1 MSGAGSDRGRH
12 DRDAEIRRLYR
23 SRPRSRFVGWSGVAL
38 AALVAL
44 AWSSEG
50 LRPGDFFSERRLT
63 NFERFLGELR
73 PYPLQGRD
81 FDLGTA
87 AAWAGEVLSDRGWQ
101 AAGVTLAMSV
111 AAIVLAALA
120 ALVLTP
126 AAARTFAS
134 PEPYLPGPRPPG
146 RARRWFWRLVVAAS
160 RTLLIF
166 IRSIPEYVWAFIFLA
181 VLGPTAWPLVLA
193 LAFHNAGIL
202 GKLTAEVVENLEP
215 APLKSLR
222 GLGASRPQIV
232 AAGIFPLIL
241 PRFLLFFFYRWETCV
256 REATVLGMLG
266 TVSLG
271 FWIVDARARNHYD
284 EMFFFVLIGAGIVL
298 VGDLVSAIAREVI
311 RRAA

>member
-1 MSGAGSDRGRH
+1 MSDVGH
-12 DRDAEIRRLYR
+12 RDAEVRRLHGQ
-23 SRPRSRFVGWSGVAL
+23 RPRSRFMRWSGL
-38 AALVAL
+38 AITILVVL

-50 LRPGDFFSERRLT
+50 LRPWGPSEESLFSERRLA
-63 NFERFLGELR
+63 NLERFLGELR
-73 PYPLQGRD
+73 PYPLQGKD
-81 FDLGTA
+81 FDFQA
-87 AAWAGEVLSDRGWQ
+87 AIAWAGEVLNDRGWA
-101 AAGVTLAMSV
+101 AAGVTLAMSI
-111 AAIVLAALA
+111 AAIVLAALV
-120 ALVLTP
+120 ALMLTP

-134 PEPYLPGPRPPG
+134 PEPYLPGPRPPS
-146 RARRWFWRLVVAAS
+146 RVRRFFWQLVVAGA

-181 VLGPTAWPLVLA
+181 ILGPTAWPVVLA
-193 LAFHNAGIL
+193 LALHNAGIL

-215 APLKSLR
+215 APLQALR

-271 FWIVDARARNHYD
+271 YWIVDARARNHYD

-298 VGDLVSAIAREVI
+298 VGDLVSAVAREVV

>member
-1 MSGAGSDRGRH
+1 MTSQDVAS
-12 DRDAEIRRLYR
+12 DRDAEIRQLYLD
-23 SRPRSRFVGWSGVAL
+23 RPRSRFVRWSGVAL
-38 AALVAL
+38 AALVVL
-44 AWSSEG
+44 AWSSRG
-50 LRPGDFFSERRLT
+50 LRPGDFFTERRLA
-63 NFERFLGELR
+63 NLERFLGELR

-81 FDLGTA
+81 FDASVAL
-87 AAWAGEVLSDRGWQ
+87 AWAGEVLSDRGWT
-101 AAGVTLAMSV
+101 AAGTTLAMSV
-111 AAIVLAALA
+111 AAVVLAALG

-126 AAARTFAS
+126 AAARTFAN
-134 PEPYLPGPRPPG
+134 PEPFLPGPRPPG
-146 RARRWFWRLVVAAS
+146 PARRLFWKLVVAAS
-160 RTLLIF
+160 RVILIF
-166 IRSIPEYVWAFIFLA
+166 VRSIPEYVWAFIFLA
-181 VLGPTAWPLVLA
+181 ILGPTAWPVVLA

-215 APLKSLR
+215 APLEALR
-222 GLGASRPQIV
+222 GLGASRAQIV

-298 VGDLVSAIAREVI
+298 AGDLVSAIAREVV